1 MTRIT
6 EEDPVR
12 TSRGAHVIRL
22 RTMTWLAL
30 GMVSS
35 AGAIGCNKDDGT
47 GTQETA
53 VPPILLGPENIVTV
67 QETTLAT
74 GPIISGSLAPVR
86 EAQVRAETSGPVRE
100 ARVEAGQRVK
110 AGAVLARLDDTALQ
124 DAFLSARAAFRSAD
138 VSLDDAKRDLERDQR
153 LHEAGAISERDLE
166 RSKTSVANAEAALAD
181 AQARLVS
188 AREQVEKTTIRAP
201 FAGVVSVREVSA
213 GDVVQTG
220 ALLYT
225 VIDPRTMQ
233 LEATVP
239 ADQLR
244 SLKVGTPV
252 EFTVAGYGARRFR
265 GRIDRINPA
274 VDPATRQVRIYVT
287 IPNQHEGLV
296 AGLFTEGRVESERK
310 RALAIPL
317 TALDPRGTSQEVLR
331 LTDARVRRARVEL
344 GIRDLAAEMVEVVRG
359 LAAGDT
365 VLLGSAQGL
374 AEGTLV
380 TIQREGEVSGAVRNT
395 DGNGKR

>member
-1 MTRIT
+1 M
-6 EEDPVR
+6 
-12 TSRGAHVIRL
+12 IRL
-22 RTMTWLAL
+22 RLIGWLAL
-30 GMVSS
+30 GTVASV
-35 AGAIGCNKDDGT
+35 GAIGCDKDEAA
-47 GTQETA
+47 QSEEKA
-53 VPPILLGPENIVTV
+53 VPPVLLGPENIVTV

-86 EAQVRAETSGPVRE
+86 EAEVRAETSGPVRE

-124 DAFLSARAAFRSAD
+124 DAFLSARAAFRSAE
-138 VSLDDAKRDLERDQR
+138 VGLDDARRDVERDQR
-153 LHEAGAISERDLE
+153 LYEAGAVSERDLD
-166 RSKTSVANAEAALAD
+166 RSKTRVANAEAALAD

-188 AREQVEKTTIRAP
+188 AREQVEKTTVRAP
-201 FAGVVSVREVSA
+201 FPGVVSVREVSA

-239 ADQLR
+239 AAQLQL
-244 SLKVGTPV
+244 LKVGTPV
-252 EFTVAGYGARRFR
+252 EFTVAGYGARRFQ

-287 IPNQHEGLV
+287 IPNQDEGLV
-296 AGLFTEGRVESERK
+296 AGLFTEGRVESQRK
-310 RALAIPL
+310 RALAIPA
-317 TALDPRGTSQEVLR
+317 TALDPRGTSAEVLR
-331 LTDARVRRARVEL
+331 LEDARVQRVRVEL
-344 GIRDLAAEMVEVVRG
+344 GIRDQAAELVEVVSG

-374 AEGTLV
+374 AAGTVVRIQGETEV
-380 TIQREGEVSGAVRNT
+380 TGAVKESSEKQERLSP
-395 DGNGKR
+395 